1 MKRFVVG
8 ACAALL
14 AIAVSAPTAHAT
26 PPEFG
31 TDWDDPR
38 TAAPAITAPPTK
50 SCTIDLVTYQFRDF
64 TPYTGQYAPPADCT
78 GPWTKVV
85 LRMDTTIKGRQY
97 DRLGSLRVG
106 DVTIFKT
113 STAEPSPDGI
123 AWRVEKDITAYA
135 PLLRGNHPVWMLIG
149 NVVNDTYTGILDTR
163 VTLTFYGTGQGHG
176 PAATAD
182 DVIALTEQTQS
193 DGALHGKVTIPAN
206 TERLIAEVHATG
218 SGGGC
223 EEFWYGTA
231 PSATGYS
238 CGTAE
243 NGPYREV
250 QVLIDGH
257 VAGIAAPYPHIY
269 TGGWSNPFL
278 WYTIPAPRA
287 FDIQPLRYDLTPFV
301 GALTDSAP
309 HAVTVRT
316 LGVPAGQAGWDT
328 PINFQAWRDHGSTRV
343 TGNLLTAKL
352 GELTNDM
359 RVYEDTDGK
368 HVDVTAAHHFTA
380 AGTVTTSHGRVVTTV
395 TRDLAND
402 NRHHWGADE
411 NPDTQHAWWTD
422 RSVTAVSGAGVTTSA
437 KRYTMDGTIAIGAG
451 DRLRTDLALG
461 DHAEDITAGR
471 DGVHR
476 RTLADT
482 FTGDATWT
490 LGVPRPD
497 RHAVGRSTQ
506 RYKVTGTDGCYDRT
520 LQQVNGW
527 FVRDDRAC

>member
-1 MKRFVVG
+1 MKRFVLG
-8 ACAALL
+8 AVAALL
-14 AIAVSAPTAHAT
+14 ALSATTAHAT

-38 TAAPAITAPPTK
+38 TAAPAITTPPTK
-50 SCTIDLVTYQFRDF
+50 ACTVDLVNYQFRDF
-64 TPYTGQYAPPADCT
+64 TPFTGTYTPPADCA
-78 GPWTKVV
+78 GPWNKVI
-85 LRMDTTIKGRQY
+85 LRMDTSIAGRQY
-97 DRLGSLRVG
+97 DRLGALRVG

-123 AWRVEKDITAYA
+123 RWQVEKDISAYA
-135 PLLRGNHPVWMLIG
+135 PVLRTPQPVWMLIG

-163 VTLTFYGTGQGHG
+163 VTLTFYQTGPGHG
-176 PAATAD
+176 PADAAD
-182 DVIALTEQTQS
+182 DVIALANPTQT

-223 EEFWYGTA
+223 EEFWYGTT

-250 QVLIDGH
+250 QVLIDGQL
-257 VAGIAAPYPHIY
+257 AGIAAPYPHIY

-278 WYTIPAPRA
+278 WYVIPAPRA
-287 FDIQPLRYDLTPFV
+287 FDIQPLRYDLTPFL
-301 GALTDSAP
+301 GALTDGAA
-309 HAVTVRT
+309 HNVTVRT
-316 LGVPAGQAGWDT
+316 IGVPAGQAGWDT

-343 TGNLLTAKL
+343 TGGLLAAKL
-352 GELTNDM
+352 GELTNTV
-359 RVYEDTDGK
+359 RSYEDGAGK
-368 HVDVTAAHHFTA
+368 HVDVVAAHRFTA
-380 AGTVTTSHGRVVTTV
+380 VGYVQTSHGRVVTTV
-395 TRDLAND
+395 TRELAND
-402 NRHHWGADE
+402 NKHHWGADE

-422 RSVTAVSGAGVTTSA
+422 KSTVAVSGVGVTTST
-437 KRYTMDGTIAIGAG
+437 KKYTMDGTISIGAG

-461 DHAEDITAGR
+461 DYSDDLSAGVA
-471 DGVHR
+471 GVHR
-476 RTLADT
+476 RSLADT
-482 FTGDATWT
+482 FSGDATWT

-497 RHAVGRSTQ
+497 RHAVGQSTQ

-520 LQQVNGW
+520 LKQINGW
-527 FVRDDRAC
+527 FVGDTLGC